1 MSWKTCNL
9 HLKGIERFITV
20 FYTLI
25 LGTYLM
31 LGLYSVAAI
40 VYLNLGKSCWRSQ
53 SMMEIWVF
61 KNEEARI
68 PAGVGYDFLLLGRYG
83 SRSLESFY
91 WLIVKNVIIS

>member
-1 MSWKTCNL
+1 
-9 HLKGIERFITV
+9 
-20 FYTLI
+20 
-25 LGTYLM
+25 M

-68 PAGVGYDFLLLGRYG
+68 PAGVGYDFFISGQIWESFLGKLLLVDCEKCYYFLMNGW
-83 SRSLESFY
+83 LEP
-91 WLIVKNVIIS
+91 LMVHISYF